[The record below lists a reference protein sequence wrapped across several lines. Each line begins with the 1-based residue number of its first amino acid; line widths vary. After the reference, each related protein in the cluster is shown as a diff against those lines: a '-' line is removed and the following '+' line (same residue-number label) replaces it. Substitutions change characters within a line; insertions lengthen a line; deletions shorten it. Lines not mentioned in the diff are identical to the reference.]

1 MTLYEPMTRWY
12 RPENIQTGLCLET
25 VLNALVDSEMT
36 CVDNQPKSTTYKEGA
51 PQAIRMEWDG
61 DDRSPEMPCDFMTY
75 GLSVPINLQLSPLQH
90 PVIFK
95 RTTIEKEK
103 NLLTETFYEVPHVV
117 AFKNLLDQLRQG
129 RTEVLGLL
137 AIANVEEFE
146 LRGLQESMGMPR
158 NLYDLADD
166 LAE

>member
-1 MTLYEPMTRWY
+1 MTKYEPHTSWY
-12 RPENIQTGLCLET
+12 LPENIQTGLCLET
-25 VLNALVDSEMT
+25 VLNALAGSEMT
-36 CVDNQPKSTTYKEGA
+36 CVNNQPQSTTYVEGE

-103 NLLTETFYEVPHVV
+103 NLLTEIFYKVPNVV
-117 AFKNLLDQLRQG
+117 AFKNLLDQLKQG

-137 AIANVEEFE
+137 AIDHVEEFD
-146 LRGLQESMGMPR
+146 LKGLQGAMGLPR
-158 NLYDLADD
+158 DLYEDD
-166 LAE
+166 D

>member
-1 MTLYEPMTRWY
+1 MTKYEPHTSWFL
-12 RPENIQTGLCLET
+12 PENIQTGLCLET

-36 CVDNQPKSTTYKEGA
+36 CVNNQPQSTTYVEGA

-61 DDRSPEMPCDFMTY
+61 DDRSPELPCDFMTY
-75 GLSVPINLQLSPLQH
+75 GLLVSIDLSLAPLDH
-90 PVIFK
+90 PVIYK

-117 AFKNLLDQLRQG
+117 AFKNLMDQLKQG

-137 AIANVEEFE
+137 KISNVEEFD
-146 LRGLQESMGMPR
+146 LKGLQEAMGMPI
-158 NLYDLADD
+158 NLYEED
-166 LAE
+166 

>member
-1 MTLYEPMTRWY
+1 MTKYEPHTSWY
-12 RPENIQTGLCLET
+12 LPENIQHGLCLET

-36 CVDNQPKSTTYKEGA
+36 CVNNQPQSTTYVEGA

-61 DDRSPEMPCDFMTY
+61 DDRSPELPCDFMTY
-75 GLSVPINLQLSPLQH
+75 GLLVSIDLSLAPLDH
-90 PVIFK
+90 PVIYK

-117 AFKNLLDQLRQG
+117 AFKNLMDQLKQG

-137 AIANVEEFE
+137 KISNVEEFD
-146 LRGLQESMGMPR
+146 LKGLQEAMGMPI
-158 NLYDLADD
+158 NLYEED
-166 LAE
+166 

>member
-1 MTLYEPMTRWY
+1 MTKYEPHTSWY
-12 RPENIQTGLCLET
+12 LPENIQTGLCLET

-36 CVDNQPKSTTYKEGA
+36 CVNNQPQSTTYVEGA

-61 DDRSPEMPCDFMTY
+61 DDRSPELPCDFMTY
-75 GLSVPINLQLSPLQH
+75 GLLVSIDLSLAPLDH
-90 PVIFK
+90 PVIYK

-117 AFKNLLDQLRQG
+117 AFKNLMDQLKQG

-137 AIANVEEFE
+137 KISNVEEFD
-146 LRGLQESMGMPR
+146 LKGLQEAMGMPI
-158 NLYDLADD
+158 NLYEED
-166 LAE
+166 

>member
-1 MTLYEPMTRWY
+1 MTKYEPHTSWFL
-12 RPENIQTGLCLET
+12 PENIQTGLCLET

-36 CVDNQPKSTTYKEGA
+36 CVNNQPQSTTYVEGA

-61 DDRSPEMPCDFMTY
+61 DDRSPELPCDFMTY
-75 GLSVPINLQLSPLQH
+75 GLLVSIDLSLAPLDH
-90 PVIFK
+90 PVIYK

-117 AFKNLLDQLRQG
+117 AFKNLMDQLKQG

-137 AIANVEEFE
+137 KISNVEEFE
-146 LRGLQESMGMPR
+146 LKGLQEAMGMPI
-158 NLYDLADD
+158 NLYEED
-166 LAE
+166 